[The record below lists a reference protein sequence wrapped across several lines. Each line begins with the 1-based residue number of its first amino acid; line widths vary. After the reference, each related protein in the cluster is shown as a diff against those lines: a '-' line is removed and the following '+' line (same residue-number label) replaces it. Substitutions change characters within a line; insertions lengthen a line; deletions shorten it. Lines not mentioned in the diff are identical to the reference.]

1 MNIPK
6 TNKIIN
12 WMIALSIIA
21 IFTPFVYMEIGPK
34 GIEYYGKN
42 VPNIY
47 ILGGYIL
54 GKDTSWWGINFAYKF
69 QLFSI
74 LVYIALIYNYKRH
87 QKSITLM
94 IGLLLLILFPIW
106 LDIYVGGVK
115 NNSDCADLIV
125 YPMPG
130 LFIWA
135 LILALNLWTILL
147 HYKIQRNQHKLENE
161 NLTNPIA

>member
-1 MNIPK
+1 
-6 TNKIIN
+6 
-12 WMIALSIIA
+12 MIALSIIA
-21 IFTPFVYMEIGPK
+21 IFTPFVYMEFGPK

-54 GKDTSWWGINFAYKF
+54 GKDTSWWGINFAFKF
-69 QLFSI
+69 QLISI
-74 LVYIALIYNYKRH
+74 LVYIALIYNFKRH

-106 LDIYVGGVK
+106 LDIYVGGVIS
-115 NNSDCADLIV
+115 NCDCADLIV

-135 LILALNLWTILL
+135 LILALNSSTILL
-147 HYKIQRNQHKLENE
+147 HFKIQRNQQKIDNE
-161 NLTNPIA
+161 NSTNPIA

>member
-1 MNIPK
+1 
-6 TNKIIN
+6 
-12 WMIALSIIA
+12 MIALSIIA

-94 IGLLLLILFPIW
+94 IGLLLLILFPFW
-106 LDIYVGGVK
+106 LDIYIGGVK
-115 NNSDCADLIV
+115 NNSDSADLIL